1 MPLDPHV
8 KRFLYM
14 LAAGGIPEVSDVTP
28 AKMRRAIL
36 RLAQAVDVK
45 GIPIGKTENRELPG
59 PGGPLPICVYIPAAI
74 NTDKSAGLVYF
85 HGGAG
90 VFCSIET
97 HDGLCRMLAN
107 ESGCRVISVDYR
119 LAPEHKF
126 PAAVE
131 DSYFATKWVSEHAL
145 ELGIDRDRIAIGGD
159 SSGGTLAAV
168 VCQLAK
174 QTGGPSLAL
183 QVLFCPVT
191 DVSADTES
199 RIAYAER
206 YFFDK
211 ATMEWALRHYCPP
224 GIDLEDPRISPL
236 RATDLAGLP
245 PAHFHT
251 AEFDPF
257 RDEGKG
263 YADRLEHAGVKVRY
277 TCHEGMIHHFY
288 GMAGVIPYARLVMR
302 AAGTAIKEAL
312 SSNSDH

>member
-8 KRFLYM
+8 KRFLHM
-14 LAAGGIPEVSDVTP
+14 VAAGGIPDVSELTP
-28 AKMRRAIL
+28 AEMRQAIL

-45 GIPIGKTENRELPG
+45 DIPIGKRENRELPG
-59 PGGPLPICVYIPAAI
+59 FGGPLPVRIYIPAAI
-74 NTDKSAGLVYF
+74 DTGKSAGFVYF

-90 VFCSIET
+90 VFCNLET
-97 HDGLCRMLAN
+97 HEGICRMLAN

-131 DSYFATKWVSEHAL
+131 DSYFATKWISEHAL
-145 ELGIDRDRIAIGGD
+145 ELGIDPDRIAIGGD
-159 SSGGTLAAV
+159 SAGGTLAAV

-174 QTGGPSLAL
+174 QTGGPRLAL

-199 RIAYAER
+199 RKAYAEH

-211 ATMEWALRHYCPP
+211 TTMEWALRHYCPS

-236 RATDLAGLP
+236 CASDLAGLP
-245 PAHFHT
+245 HAHIHT
-251 AEFDPF
+251 AEFDPV
-257 RDEGKG
+257 RDEGKA
-263 YADRLEHAGVKVRY
+263 YAVRLKSAGVKVRY

-288 GMAGVIPYARLVMR
+288 GMAGVIPYARLAMR
-302 AAGTAIKEAL
+302 AVGTAIKEAL
-312 SSNSDH
+312 V

>member
-8 KRFLYM
+8 KRFLRM
-14 LAAGGIPEVSDVTP
+14 LAAGGIPEVSELTP

-45 GIPIGKTENRELPG
+45 DIPIGKRENRELPG
-59 PGGPLPICVYIPAAI
+59 LSGPLRVRIYIPASI
-74 NTDKSAGLVYF
+74 KTGKSAGLVYF

-90 VFCSIET
+90 VFCNIET
-97 HDGLCRMLAN
+97 HEGLCRMLAN

-145 ELGIDRDRIAIGGD
+145 ELDIDPDRIAIGGD
-159 SSGGTLAAV
+159 SAGGTLAAV

-191 DVSADTES
+191 DVSADT
-199 RIAYAER
+199 
-206 YFFDK
+206 DV
-211 ATMEWALRHYCPP
+211 TQ
-224 GIDLEDPRISPL
+224 
-236 RATDLAGLP
+236 GLCRTLLFRQDNHGMGP
-245 PAHFHT
+245 QTLLSAWDRFRGPAHFS
-251 AEFDPF
+251 AS
-257 RDEGKG
+257 
-263 YADRLEHAGVKVRY
+263 RLRSCRPSARAY
-277 TCHEGMIHHFY
+277 PY
-288 GMAGVIPYARLVMR
+288 G
-302 AAGTAIKEAL
+302 
-312 SSNSDH
+312 

>member
-8 KRFLYM
+8 KRFLRM
-14 LAAGGIPEVSDVTP
+14 VAAGGIPEPSELTP
-28 AKMRRAIL
+28 AEMRQAIL
-36 RLAQAVDVK
+36 RLAHAVDVK
-45 GIPIGKTENRELPG
+45 DIPIGKRENRELPG
-59 PGGPLPICVYIPAAI
+59 IGGPLPVRIYIPAAI
-74 NTDKSAGLVYF
+74 DTGKSAGFVYF

-90 VFCSIET
+90 VFCNVET
-97 HDGLCRMLAN
+97 HEGLCRMLAN

-131 DSYFATKWVSEHAL
+131 DSYFATKWISEHAL
-145 ELGIDRDRIAIGGD
+145 ELGVDPDRIAVGGD
-159 SSGGTLAAV
+159 SAGGTLAAV

-199 RIAYAER
+199 RKAYAEH

-211 ATMEWALRHYCPP
+211 TTMEWALRHYCPS

-236 RATDLAGLP
+236 RASDLAGLP
-245 PAHFHT
+245 PAHIHT
-251 AEFDPF
+251 AEFDPV
-257 RDEGKG
+257 RDEGKA
-263 YADRLEHAGVKVRY
+263 YADRLESAGVKVCY

-288 GMAGVIPYARLVMR
+288 GMAGFIPSARLAIRV
-302 AAGTAIKEAL
+302 AGSAIKEAL
-312 SSNSDH
+312 V